1 MLTGQMG
8 GVGTRKKIDR
18 VTQNAENLGSP
29 KVEREKRHST
39 NNKYLLS
46 ASYVPGQNPQAVCPA
61 VFTSPGHRALI
72 YLGLENVV
80 RHLDTHWVPAQNQHW
95 MGRRE
100 AGRVLSLSGPPLF
113 YCVHRRPDGLQELFS
128 WAVHSSRVAFKNLA
142 LKLE

>member
-46 ASYVPGQNPQAVCPA
+46 AYYVPGTVLE
-61 VFTSPGHRALI
+61 SPPKQKNKIDA
-72 YLGLENVV
+72 ENANSEGEE
-80 RHLDTHWVPAQNQHW
+80 R
-95 MGRRE
+95 GR
-100 AGRVLSLSGPPLF
+100 
-113 YCVHRRPDGLQELFS
+113 
-128 WAVHSSRVAFKNLA
+128 
-142 LKLE
+142 